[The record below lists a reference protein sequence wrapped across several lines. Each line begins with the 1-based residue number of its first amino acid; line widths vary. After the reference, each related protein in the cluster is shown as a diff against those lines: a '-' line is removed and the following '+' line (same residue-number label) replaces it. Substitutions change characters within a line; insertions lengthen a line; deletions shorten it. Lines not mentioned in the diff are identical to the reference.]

1 MVAHFNTLRTPTH
14 FNKKGNTYMINAEV
28 QELKKRFKKDRNSF
42 YRLVGCYVDDR
53 KEKIYTFNKP
63 FSGLPEDE
71 VMQYLDIA
79 NKALGGKV
87 GNNLLNVEFP
97 FEAEQKDGMQQLLY
111 KIRESE
117 GKDEELLDSLYDKII
132 AEYQHMNHYLI
143 VLFFDA
149 YDVPSQSKEDSDAEN
164 FGEVFRY
171 MLCAICPVELTKPN
185 LGFIDKDNGLSI
197 TDRDWVVQ
205 APESGFMFPSFNN
218 RATDI
223 HSALVYV
230 KNARLPHTEMISG
243 ILECEDAMTSA
254 QKKMK
259 FDDVIRNR
267 LDDSTPNAVDN
278 LLIDMEYQLNQMIEA
293 HKVEHGDAA
302 ILRLNT
308 EVIQELID
316 ESAIPED
323 KKDDITDVLVEIFEE
338 SETPASVF
346 VTYSNMR
353 IGEERSEKKAL
364 ANILNQKEQELESLR
379 AAASEQP
386 KEPDGGYKTKV
397 IDGIK
402 YMLVPT
408 AKNTTVIDGVEYV
421 LVQANDT

>member
-1 MVAHFNTLRTPTH
+1 
-14 FNKKGNTYMINAEV
+14 MINAEV

-117 GKDEELLDSLYDKII
+117 GKDEELLDSLYNKII
-132 AEYQHMNHYLI
+132 ANYQHTGHYLI
-143 VLFFDA
+143 VLFFDS
-149 YDVPSQSKEDSDAEN
+149 YDVPVKTDSDSDVESS
-164 FGEVFRY
+164 ESVFRY
-171 MLCAICPVELTKPN
+171 MLCAVCPVELTKQN

-205 APESGFMFPSFNN
+205 APDSGFMFPAFND

-230 KNARLPHTEMISG
+230 KNARLPHTEMVSD
-243 ILECEDAMTSA
+243 ILDCMDEMTSA

-259 FDDVIRNR
+259 FDDIIRNR
-267 LDDSTPNAVDN
+267 MEGMETNDVDN
-278 LLIDMEYQLNQMIEA
+278 LIVDMEYQLNQMIEA
-293 HKVEHGDAA
+293 HKIEHGDAA
-302 ILRLNT
+302 ILKLKKD
-308 EVIQELID
+308 VLQELLND
-316 ESAIPED
+316 SAIPEE
-323 KKDDITDVLVEIFEE
+323 KKDDMIEVLSEIFEE

-346 VTYSNMR
+346 VTHSNMR
-353 IGEERSEKKAL
+353 IGEERFEKKAL
-364 ANILNQKEQELESLR
+364 ANILSQKEKEIESLR
-379 AAASEQP
+379 TGIVELQT
-386 KEPDGGYKTKV
+386 ELEHGYKIEV

-408 AKNTTVIDGVEYV
+408 EKNTTVIDGVEYV
-421 LVQANDT
+421 LVQASG